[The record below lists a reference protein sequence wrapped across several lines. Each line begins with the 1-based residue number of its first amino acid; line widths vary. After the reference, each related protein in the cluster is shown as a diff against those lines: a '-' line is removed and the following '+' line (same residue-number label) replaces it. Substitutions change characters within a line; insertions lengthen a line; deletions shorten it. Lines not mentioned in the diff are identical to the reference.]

1 MIAVLISNLVFVYL
15 FIALTKKARDLR
27 INGLVAFCEVL
38 FVQAIIIALGIG
50 IFYLISILL
59 AFVLSESTINSWW
72 GNLAILAIYAADYFG
87 TTYILEDVIFP
98 RQKKDIETELIKN
111 SNELINS
118 ESIKVFRKGDKIKMI
133 ILTIMIDNSKRL
145 IEFSKIRFKNG
156 IYTGE
161 SKNEKIEV
169 ILGEE
174 SIKYKY
180 FSHGTLMNSGEEIIN
195 TNSDLTI
202 AST

>member
-1 MIAVLISNLVFVYL
+1 
-15 FIALTKKARDLR
+15 
-27 INGLVAFCEVL
+27 
-38 FVQAIIIALGIG
+38 
-50 IFYLISILL
+50 
-59 AFVLSESTINSWW
+59 
-72 GNLAILAIYAADYFG
+72 
-87 TTYILEDVIFP
+87 
-98 RQKKDIETELIKN
+98 
-111 SNELINS
+111 
-118 ESIKVFRKGDKIKMI
+118 
-133 ILTIMIDNSKRL
+133 MIDNSKRL

-169 ILGEE
+169 ILGSE
-174 SIKYKY
+174 SIKYRY